1 MAALQLHRS
10 TTSRWRFIL
19 ILTASALI
27 FPATWCASTDNI
39 SVPPYAAGNKTKDGL
54 GLYYFGRE
62 IAHYMT
68 HVGAPWLDRP
78 ERDAEERPD
87 LLLAALELQPGDIV
101 ADLGCGSGYF
111 SWRFAQA
118 VGPNGLV
125 YGVEIQPE
133 MLVLLKAQ
141 MSIRQITNVVG
152 IIGTTENPQLPQSVD
167 LAIMIDVYHECSRP
181 AEYIAAV
188 CRTLKPNGRLVLVE
202 YRAED
207 PQIPIKII
215 HKMSE
220 AQIRLEFS
228 IQQLEYVKTVSS
240 LPRQHLIIFKKSSK
254 Q

>member
-1 MAALQLHRS
+1 
-10 TTSRWRFIL
+10 
-19 ILTASALI
+19 
-27 FPATWCASTDNI
+27 
-39 SVPPYAAGNKTKDGL
+39 
-54 GLYYFGRE
+54 
-62 IAHYMT
+62 MT

>member
-1 MAALQLHRS
+1 ML
-10 TTSRWRFIL
+10 SRLFIAPWLCFIL
-19 ILTASALI
+19 ISTAPAFQFSAY
-27 FPATWCASTDNI
+27 AADETEHTKAS
-39 SVPPYAAGNKTKDGL
+39 PYALGKKTPDGL

-87 LLLAALELQPGDIV
+87 LLLAALALKPGDIV

-111 SWRFAQA
+111 SWRLAQA

-133 MLVLLKAQ
+133 MLALLNAQ
-141 MSIRQITNVVG
+141 MKNRQITNVIG
-152 IIGTTENPQLPQSVD
+152 IIGSTDNPHLPQSVD

-202 YRAED
+202 YRRED
-207 PQIPIKII
+207 PQVPIKII
-215 HKMSE
+215 HKMTE
-220 AQIRLEFS
+220 AQIRLEMS
-228 IQQLEYVKTVSS
+228 VQQLEYVKTVKS
-240 LPRQHLIIFKKSSK
+240 LPRQHLIIFKKSPSRYTE
-254 Q
+254 